1 MRHVRSLND
10 VLKDDGGSCVGV
22 KILVIIKGLHP
33 TGTTKSVE
41 VFVEDVGRKRKVHD
55 QLAKPH
61 QVRFAGKDALAKND
75 KSGISMKRQE
85 SKGKMV
91 S

>member
-1 MRHVRSLND
+1 MRHIRSLND
-10 VLKDDGGSCVGV
+10 VLKDDGGSRAGV
-22 KILVIIKGLHP
+22 KILVISKGLHP

-61 QVRFAGKDALAKND
+61 QVRLSGKDALAKID
-75 KSGISMKRQE
+75 KSEIP
-85 SKGKMV
+85 
-91 S
+91 